1 MKRHNFP
8 FYIARR
14 YLFSKKSTN
23 VINIISAI
31 SVTGVAV
38 TTMALVIVMS
48 VFNGFHDLVAS
59 FFTSFD
65 PQISVVP
72 AKGKAVAADDP
83 LLTQMKKLPEVQVS
97 TECVEDLAL
106 AMYGDKQAMVTVKGV
121 ENNFDSLTNIRDILY
136 GDGDFTLQAANLQYG
151 IPGIRLAQTLGI
163 GAQWDG
169 FLKIYAPK
177 REGQLVD
184 ATNPS
189 DGFVSDSIISAGVV
203 FAVNQSK
210 YDKDHILTSIG
221 FARRIFDRQ
230 GMITSLEFR
239 LKPGS
244 NLNAVKA
251 EMQKIGGDKY
261 RVLDRFEQQADTFK
275 IMQIEKVLAYI
286 FLTFILV
293 VACFNII
300 GSLSML
306 IIDKKQDVAT
316 LRSLGANDKLITRI
330 FLFEGRM
337 ISAIGAA
344 IGIIIGLLLCWL
356 QQTYGLVA
364 MGSTSGAFVINAY
377 PVSVH
382 YDDVFIIFITVI
394 AVGRLATWY
403 PVRYMSKRL
412 LGD

>member
-151 IPGIRLAQTLGI
+151 IPGI
-163 GAQWDG
+163 
-169 FLKIYAPK
+169 
-177 REGQLVD
+177 
-184 ATNPS
+184 
-189 DGFVSDSIISAGVV
+189 
-203 FAVNQSK
+203 
-210 YDKDHILTSIG
+210 
-221 FARRIFDRQ
+221 
-230 GMITSLEFR
+230 
-239 LKPGS
+239 
-244 NLNAVKA
+244 
-251 EMQKIGGDKY
+251 
-261 RVLDRFEQQADTFK
+261 
-275 IMQIEKVLAYI
+275 
-286 FLTFILV
+286 
-293 VACFNII
+293 
-300 GSLSML
+300 
-306 IIDKKQDVAT
+306 
-316 LRSLGANDKLITRI
+316 
-330 FLFEGRM
+330 
-337 ISAIGAA
+337 
-344 IGIIIGLLLCWL
+344 
-356 QQTYGLVA
+356 
-364 MGSTSGAFVINAY
+364 
-377 PVSVH
+377 
-382 YDDVFIIFITVI
+382 
-394 AVGRLATWY
+394 
-403 PVRYMSKRL
+403 
-412 LGD
+412 

>member
-83 LLTQMKKLPEVQVS
+83 LLTQMKQLPQVQVS
-97 TECVEDLAL
+97 TECVEELAL
-106 AMYGDKQAMVTVKGV
+106 AMYGDKQAMVTIKGV
-121 ENNFDSLTNIRDILY
+121 ESNFDSLTNIRDILY

-163 GAQWDG
+163 GARLDG
-169 FLKIYAPK
+169 FLNIYAPK
-177 REGQLVD
+177 REGQMVD
-184 ATNPS
+184 VTNPS
-189 DGFVSDSIISAGVV
+189 DGFVSDSILSAGVV

-230 GMITSLEFR
+230 GMVTSLEFR

-244 NLNAVKA
+244 DLSAVKA

-382 YDDVFIIFITVI
+382 YDDVLIIFITVI
-394 AVGRLATWY
+394 AVGWLATWY

>member
-221 FARRIFDRQ
+221 FARRIFD
-230 GMITSLEFR
+230 S
-239 LKPGS
+239 S
-244 NLNAVKA
+244 
-251 EMQKIGGDKY
+251 
-261 RVLDRFEQQADTFK
+261 
-275 IMQIEKVLAYI
+275 
-286 FLTFILV
+286 
-293 VACFNII
+293 
-300 GSLSML
+300 
-306 IIDKKQDVAT
+306 
-316 LRSLGANDKLITRI
+316 
-330 FLFEGRM
+330 
-337 ISAIGAA
+337 
-344 IGIIIGLLLCWL
+344 
-356 QQTYGLVA
+356 
-364 MGSTSGAFVINAY
+364 
-377 PVSVH
+377 SV
-382 YDDVFIIFITVI
+382 
-394 AVGRLATWY
+394 
-403 PVRYMSKRL
+403 
-412 LGD
+412 